1 MWQFLALLTA
11 LASPMEFTRRMR
23 EKLES
28 TDMRLVSAW
37 AERPQLDVAY
47 FGTPRC
53 LDIDIW
59 RHQREYLDEDVWAWE
74 RAGLTQDQIKMV
86 PRGVPER
93 REYILER
100 LDGGHG
106 LK

>member
-11 LASPMEFTRRMR
+11 LTSPMEFMQRIRQ
-23 EKLES
+23 KLES
-28 TDMRLVSAW
+28 MQVHFASPW
-37 AERPQLDVAY
+37 AERLQLDVPY

-53 LDIDIW
+53 LDVDIW
-59 RHQREYLDEDVWAWE
+59 RHKREYLDEDVWASE
-74 RAGLTQDQIKMV
+74 RASLTQDRIKMA
-86 PRGVPER
+86 PRGIAER

-100 LDGGHG
+100 LDGGQG